1 MCDNPNCT
9 SERILSVD
17 AKCND
22 LCMVDFNGAQRDD
35 YVPGD
40 IGISD
45 NEDYISFDYCLEC
58 GKVQGKFPI
67 DDPKFSL

>member
-1 MCDNPNCT
+1 
-9 SERILSVD
+9 
-17 AKCND
+17 
-22 LCMVDFNGAQRDD
+22 MVDFNGAQRDD